1 MEAIQSS
8 QQVVALDIGTSKIAV
23 AIADVDEHGNA
34 HVVGFSKVPAHGV
47 QNGCIQDVALAVDS
61 IRRALI
67 EAQEMSQR
75 TITSVAVALTGKSLR
90 SQNKIGRLVMQDR
103 EIDTKSVRQA
113 RQLAMTFDSKVDAK
127 TEDETIVCHLL
138 QGFTL
143 DNDSTVIQDPVGMS
157 CHVLNA
163 HAHLA
168 IGSDTIIANL
178 VKCVR
183 RAGVD
188 VECLVLQP
196 WASAAC
202 CVTPTEM
209 QLGVVVMDMGAG
221 AIDIACYKDG
231 KIELTAVA
239 PIGGDF
245 LTRDVAAILYCTLD
259 DAEELKLTYGRI
271 GVRPEDSL
279 EAIRYV
285 YEAGNEGEERELT
298 RDQLVRILETRA
310 RELVD
315 YIVRSFLVPGQ
326 WPQKA
331 ASGIVLTGGMSNLPG
346 LAEMIEQKT
355 GLPVRIGRPK
365 EIKDAPI
372 QLTAP
377 EDATV
382 MGIFR
387 EVHKRRRLNGTK
399 ASNPRAGFGILGMI
413 KRFFIG
419 DFSS

>member
-1 MEAIQSS
+1 METTQST
-8 QQVVALDIGTSKIAV
+8 QQVVALDIGTSKIVVAV
-23 AIADVDEHGNA
+23 ADVDENGDA
-34 HVVGFSKVPAHGV
+34 RVVGFSKVPAYGV
-47 QNGCIQDVALAVDS
+47 QNGCIKDVASAVDS
-61 IRRALI
+61 IRRALT

-90 SQNKIGRLVMQDR
+90 SQNKVGRFVMQDR
-103 EIDTKSVRQA
+103 EVDAKSARQA
-113 RQLAMTFDSKVDAK
+113 RQLAMAFDPKVDAK
-127 TEDETIVCHLL
+127 TEDETVVCHLL
-138 QGFTL
+138 QGYTL

-157 CHVLNA
+157 CHVLKA

-178 VKCVR
+178 VKCIR

-209 QLGVVVMDMGAG
+209 QLGVIVMDMGAG

-231 KIELTAVA
+231 KIEMTAVA

-245 LTRDVAAILYCTLD
+245 LTRDVAAILYCTIS
-259 DAEELKLTYGRI
+259 DAEDLKRTYGRI

-279 EAIRYV
+279 ETIRYV

-315 YIVRSFLVPGQ
+315 YISRMFLVPGQ

-331 ASGIVLTGGMSNLPG
+331 ASGIVLTGGMSHLPG
-346 LAEMIEQKT
+346 LAEMIEQKM
-355 GLPVRIGRPK
+355 GLPVRIGHPK

-372 QLTAP
+372 QLSAP

-382 MGIFR
+382 MGIFS
-387 EVHKRRRLNGTK
+387 EVHKRRRVNGK
-399 ASNPRAGFGILGMI
+399 NAVNHRAGQGVLGVL

-419 DFSS
+419 DFTS